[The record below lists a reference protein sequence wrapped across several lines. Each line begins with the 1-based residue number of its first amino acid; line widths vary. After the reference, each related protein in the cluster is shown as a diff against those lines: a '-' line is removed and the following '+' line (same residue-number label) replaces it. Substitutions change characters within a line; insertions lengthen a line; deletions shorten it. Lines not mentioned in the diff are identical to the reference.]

1 MKNLKIAL
9 IATFI
14 TALLIVSC
22 ACAVPACAEGKNPN
36 FGEFYPRLSIVVEV
50 HEDVVICEDREGN
63 LWAFYGDEWKVGD
76 LCNLLM
82 WNLDE
87 DIEKHEVI
95 EAYYEGTVDFLI
107 W

>member
-22 ACAVPACAEGKNPN
+22 ACAVPACAEGKN
-36 FGEFYPRLSIVVEV
+36 
-50 HEDVVICEDREGN
+50 
-63 LWAFYGDEWKVGD
+63 
-76 LCNLLM
+76 
-82 WNLDE
+82 
-87 DIEKHEVI
+87 EKHEVI
-95 EAYYEGTVDFLI
+95 ETYYEGTIDLLN